1 MNLSACTETHVVV
14 SYNIIYKE
22 DGRSDDQSV
31 IQVYLACIHACN
43 YYASRRSRT
52 KDTVKLT
59 VCVSVP
65 AVTAQRLQCDEN

>member
-1 MNLSACTETHVVV
+1 MVV

-22 DGRSDDQSV
+22 DGRSDDQRV
-31 IQVYLACIHACN
+31 IQMYLACIHACN
-43 YYASRRSRT
+43 YYALRRSRT

-65 AVTAQRLQCDEN
+65 AVTAQRLQCDKN